1 MQQMPGGYR
10 TLMDIVQTLS
20 ENIVGRQLV
29 PSRPPG
35 RPSGT
40 WRCLALHLGSS
51 AVHTALSG
59 QLRPPKSRRRGLA
72 NEAGMRGACVACISL
87 PSSCISAAAAGT
99 SAVHPVSCNQEE
111 KEARIIQA
119 LQSIGGS
126 LFAYQERS
134 GTSKVRVAFTDI
146 CFFDTYDEETLVHMA
161 DGRTLFA
168 AQRLS
173 ALEDVL
179 PERSFARISRQMVAN
194 LDQARTIRPEFGS
207 RLIVGL
213 SDGTE
218 VLVTRSHV
226 AEVKERICIP
236 QKGDRK

>member
-1 MQQMPGGYR
+1 M
-10 TLMDIVQTLS
+10 
-20 ENIVGRQLV
+20 
-29 PSRPPG
+29 
-35 RPSGT
+35 
-40 WRCLALHLGSS
+40 
-51 AVHTALSG
+51 
-59 QLRPPKSRRRGLA
+59 
-72 NEAGMRGACVACISL
+72 
-87 PSSCISAAAAGT
+87 
-99 SAVHPVSCNQEE
+99 
-111 KEARIIQA
+111 
-119 LQSIGGS
+119 
-126 LFAYQERS
+126 
-134 GTSKVRVAFTDI
+134 AFTDI

-173 ALEDVL
+173 ALEDGL